1 MSDKIFTAADLD
13 RMAKAGAATL
23 YPGRL
28 QIMIGSSTCGL
39 AMGAARVEEAVI
51 AAVKKF
57 KSDAIVKRTGCIGF
71 CGREPLM
78 DLVVPNGPRIS
89 FGNMTPEKTR
99 EILSSYFAKGDI
111 SADRALGRFSS
122 EEHVL
127 TGEVHG
133 YPQLGAADAISEWSG
148 LDFFRLQK
156 KVIMRNCGSIDPMFI
171 EESIAR
177 GSYRGAM
184 KALLSM
190 KPEDVLAEMTASGLR
205 GRGGAYFPTG
215 QKWTFARKAKGDVKY
230 IVCNADEGAPGSSM
244 DRTVLEGDPHA
255 IIEGMIIGSYAI
267 GANQG
272 YIYIRSEYPLAITT
286 IEKAIKDAEKHGL
299 LGSDIFGT
307 GWSFNLSVRRG
318 AGAYVCGEETGL
330 IESIE
335 GHSGEPRG
343 RPPFPVNEGLWG
355 KPTVVNNVKTWAS
368 VAPIM
373 TRGAAWYSAMGTKST
388 AGTTIFSLEGSVN
401 NAGLVEVPFG
411 ATLRQLIYE
420 TGGGL
425 RDGKKLKAVQVGGP
439 SIGCIPPSMLDLSIE
454 CVDVPG
460 KSANTGTGGIIVMD
474 EDSCVVD
481 MTRFLIGFFVD
492 ESCGRC
498 TPCREGTK
506 QMYQVLERICSG
518 QGSAENIEKLEK
530 LSRAMN
536 AASVCGLGSTA
547 SGPVTNALQHF
558 RSELDAHISG
568 GKCPAGVCEMT
579 RTPPLR
585 GTFGQAGIKG
595 YCGKQR

>member
-1 MSDKIFTAADLD
+1 
-13 RMAKAGAATL
+13 MAKIGAATL
-23 YPGRL
+23 YPHRL
-28 QIMIGSSTCGL
+28 QIMIGASTCGL
-39 AMGAARVEEAVI
+39 AMGAAGVEEAVL
-51 AAVKKF
+51 ATVRKF
-57 KSDAIVKRTGCIGF
+57 KSDAVVKRTGCIGF
-71 CGREPLM
+71 CGSEPLM
-78 DLVVPNGPRIS
+78 DIKLPDGPRIS
-89 FGNMTPEKTR
+89 FGNMTAEKAKAV
-99 EILSSYFAKGDI
+99 LSEYFKTGTFGAEK
-111 SADRALGRFSS
+111 ALGKFSS

-127 TGEVHG
+127 TGEVHV
-133 YPQLGAADAISEWSG
+133 YPGLPAIPEWSG
-148 LDFFRLQK
+148 LDFQRLQK
-156 KVIMRNCGSIDPMFI
+156 KVIMRDCGSIDPMSI
-171 EESIAR
+171 KESMAR

-299 LGSDIFGT
+299 LGNDIFGT

-388 AGTTIFSLEGSVN
+388 AGTTIFSIEGSVN
-401 NAGLVEVPFG
+401 SAGLVEVPFG
-411 ATLRQLIYE
+411 VTLRQLIYE

-425 RDGKKLKAVQVGGP
+425 RNGKELKAVQVGGP

-460 KSANTGTGGIIVMD
+460 KSANMGTGGIIVMD

-481 MTRFLIGFFVD
+481 MTRFLLGFFVD

-558 RSELDAHISG
+558 RSDLDEHISG

-585 GTFGQAGIKG
+585 ETFGGAGMKG